1 MSSTRIGV
9 GRNRPIIALA
19 VIGFVVFALDL
30 VSKRWALAN
39 LDAGDRWFGESL
51 RLTLMHNHGLAWG
64 LTAGTLTPILSAFL
78 TTILVALMLRVCREL
93 AAVDRLAPLMLGLL
107 AGAGLA
113 NAADGFFGEPGV
125 VDFIALPVGGGGQE
139 AVLNVADV
147 AAALGLLLCLRTV
160 FVLSRAIADQK
171 RQPAFAGV
179 PDETALHGEWERSV
193 PVFDERTPS
202 TDERDELPR
211 IERRRPHVDD
221 RPIDVPRAD

>member
-1 MSSTRIGV
+1 MSLARIRD

-19 VIGFVVFALDL
+19 AIGFVVFALD
-30 VSKRWALAN
+30 VTSKRWALAN
-39 LDAGDRWFGESL
+39 LSGSDRWFGESF

-64 LTAGTLTPILSAFL
+64 LTAGSLTPILSALL

-93 AAVDRLAPLMLGLL
+93 AAVDRLAPVMLGLL

-125 VDFIALPVGGGGQE
+125 VDFIALPVGNQE

-160 FVLSRAIADQK
+160 FVLSRAIADEK
-171 RQPAFAGV
+171 RRPALAGLFNAA
-179 PDETALHGEWERSV
+179 ALRGEWVRQV
-193 PVFDERTPS
+193 PVFDERVPRRDDS
-202 TDERDELPR
+202 AERPVDERPRRPR
-211 IERRRPHVDD
+211 IVDRTD
-221 RPIDVPRAD
+221 DVPRAD